1 MKKLSFLVTFLLALT
16 LIIGGCSSNDYGDV
30 LHDPAKAAELQ
41 KMLSE
46 KTITDGKIHKSFT
59 LRPDGTISFDRQQA
73 TAPDKVDSY
82 IFIGETKT
90 WRGPTPVKL
99 RLIGG
104 GTNDDLIEAIN
115 RDSWD
120 FNSVDLR
127 VVPTVVKAA
136 EAKAEADQVEG
147 WKINYVSVTKK
158 EITVYIKGTRKDMTY
173 KANLDGTPK

>member
-1 MKKLSFLVTFLLALT
+1 MTFLLALA
-16 LIIGGCSSNDYGDV
+16 LMLSGCGSDGNDYGDV

-41 KMLSE
+41 KILNE

-59 LRPDGTISFDRQQA
+59 LRPDGSISFERQQA

-90 WRGPTPVKL
+90 WRNPAPVTFQL
-99 RLIGG
+99 LGG
-104 GTNDDLIEAIN
+104 GTHEDLIEAIN

-120 FNSVDLR
+120 FNSVDFKLI
-127 VVPTVVKAA
+127 PTVVKAA
-136 EAKAEADQVEG
+136 EAKAEAEQIEG
-147 WKINYVSVTKK
+147 WKINYVSVNNS
-158 EITVYIKGTRKDMTY
+158 EFYVNIKGTRRNLAY